1 MKYNICIMYFSP
13 TGTTRT
19 VVKRIAHRF
28 EEKAGD
34 TVAIKEH
41 DFTLPAGRREAPSF
55 TGSDLLIIGVPVYA
69 GRVPNVL
76 LKYLNTITGSGALA
90 VPVVLYGNRDYDD
103 ALLEL
108 KDILESNGFT
118 AVAAAAFV
126 GEHSFSK
133 ILAADRPDDDDLKL
147 AEVFADLVYH
157 KLTMHTEFESVTVKG
172 NSPYRKYYTPRDEN
186 GEPVTDFR
194 LITPE
199 TSDDCVDCKTC
210 AEICPMGSIDFDDV
224 SRLTGICIK
233 CCACIKRCPT
243 QAKYFADPRFIRH
256 KNELEEGL
264 ANRRKEPE
272 WFV

>member
-1 MKYNICIMYFSP
+1 MKYNICTMYFSP

-19 VVKRIAHRF
+19 VVTRIAERL
-28 EEKAGD
+28 EKNAGD
-34 TVAIKEH
+34 TAAIKEH

-55 TGSDLLIIGVPVYA
+55 SGSDLLIIGVPVYA

-76 LKYLNTITGSGALA
+76 LKYLNTITGCGALA

-108 KDILESNGFT
+108 KDILEANGFT

-126 GEHSFSK
+126 GEHSFST
-133 ILAADRPDDDDLKL
+133 ILGADRPDADDLKL
-147 AEVFADLVYH
+147 ADDFADLVYH
-157 KLTMHTEFESVTVKG
+157 KLTMPAEINSLAVKG
-172 NSPYRKYYTPRDEN
+172 NRPYRKYYTPRDEN
-186 GEPVTDFR
+186 GEPVKDFR

-199 TSDDCVDCKTC
+199 TGDDCIDCKTC
-210 AEICPMGSIDFDDV
+210 VEVCPMGSIDFDDV
-224 SRLTGICIK
+224 TRLTGICIK

-243 QAKYFADPRFIRH
+243 QAKYFADHRFILH
-256 KNELEEGL
+256 KNELEERL
-264 ANRRKEPE
+264 AHLRREPE